1 MIKNYFNYENIFV
14 IFPGILISLL
24 PALLISG
31 PFLSDLAISIIAI
44 LFLINTYKNKLYSY
58 YKNLFFYIFF
68 SFYIYLVLNSL
79 INNFNL
85 DSFKISI
92 FYFRFGI
99 FSIAVWYI
107 LNKKEFFLKYL
118 FYCFVVCFVFLILD
132 SYYQYFTGENIFGF
146 KIDAGTNRP
155 SSLFGTELI
164 LGSYLSRSYGIF
176 FGLAIYLYNFNKD
189 RNYFYFLGL
198 LFVLLESLIFVSGE
212 RVAFFY
218 LNLSSIFVILLIKDY
233 KIYRIAIMAIAIVLV
248 SVVSLVNDNAKK
260 RIVDQTITQM
270 NLKGDDGV
278 KIFSQHHQNHYI
290 SAHKMFKDNMV
301 LGVGVKNFR
310 NYCNFE
316 KYKIDENSCATHP
329 HNTYIQIL
337 SETGIIGFLFI
348 MIALIIFIY
357 NISRHFLLSLNKKNY
372 FSGFEICILST
383 ISITLWPFIPTGNF
397 FNNWLSIIYYFPI
410 GLLLFSLNN
419 KNKTI

>member
-44 LFLINTYKNKLYSY
+44 LFLINTFKNKLYSY
-58 YKNLFFYIFF
+58 YKNIFFYIFI

-85 DSFKISI
+85 DSLKISF

-132 SYYQYFTGENIFGF
+132 SYYQYFIGENIFGF

-155 SSLFGTELI
+155 SSLFGAELI
-164 LGSYLSRSYGIF
+164 LGSYLSRLYGIF

-233 KIYRIAIMAIAIVLV
+233 KIYRIVIMAIAIVLV

-260 RIVDQTITQM
+260 RIIDQTITQM
-270 NLKGDDGV
+270 NIKGDDGV
-278 KIFSQHHQNHYI
+278 KIFSQQHQNHYI
-290 SAHKMFKDNMV
+290 SAYKMFRDNMV

-310 NYCNFE
+310 NYCNVE
-316 KYKIDENSCATHP
+316 KYKIDEASCTTHP

-348 MIALIIFIY
+348 MIALIMFIY
-357 NISRHFLLSLNKKNY
+357 NISRHFLLSLNNKNY
-372 FSGFEICILST
+372 FTGFEICILST

-397 FNNWLSIIYYFPI
+397 FNNWLSIIFYFPI
-410 GLLLFSLNN
+410 GLLLFSLNK

>member
-1 MIKNYFNYENIFV
+1 
-14 IFPGILISLL
+14 
-24 PALLISG
+24 
-31 PFLSDLAISIIAI
+31 
-44 LFLINTYKNKLYSY
+44 
-58 YKNLFFYIFF
+58 
-68 SFYIYLVLNSL
+68 
-79 INNFNL
+79 
-85 DSFKISI
+85 
-92 FYFRFGI
+92 
-99 FSIAVWYI
+99 
-107 LNKKEFFLKYL
+107 
-118 FYCFVVCFVFLILD
+118 
-132 SYYQYFTGENIFGF
+132 
-146 KIDAGTNRP
+146 
-155 SSLFGTELI
+155 
-164 LGSYLSRSYGIF
+164 
-176 FGLAIYLYNFNKD
+176 
-189 RNYFYFLGL
+189 
-198 LFVLLESLIFVSGE
+198 
-212 RVAFFY
+212 
-218 LNLSSIFVILLIKDY
+218 
-233 KIYRIAIMAIAIVLV
+233 
-248 SVVSLVNDNAKK
+248 
-260 RIVDQTITQM
+260 M

-301 LGVGVKNFR
+301 LGVGVKILEIIVILKNI
-310 NYCNFE
+310 
-316 KYKIDENSCATHP
+316 KLMKIAVSYHP

>member
-1 MIKNYFNYENIFV
+1 
-14 IFPGILISLL
+14 
-24 PALLISG
+24 
-31 PFLSDLAISIIAI
+31 
-44 LFLINTYKNKLYSY
+44 LINTFKNKLYSY
-58 YKNLFFYIFF
+58 YKNIFFYIFI

-85 DSFKISI
+85 DSLKISI

-132 SYYQYFTGENIFGF
+132 SYYQYFIGENIFGF

-155 SSLFGTELI
+155 SSLFGAELI
-164 LGSYLSRSYGIF
+164 LGSYLSRLYGIF

-233 KIYRIAIMAIAIVLV
+233 KIYRIVIMAIAIVLV

-260 RIVDQTITQM
+260 RIIDQTITQM
-270 NLKGDDGV
+270 NIKGDDGV
-278 KIFSQHHQNHYI
+278 KIFSQQHQNHYI
-290 SAHKMFKDNMV
+290 SAYKMFRDNMV

-310 NYCNFE
+310 NYCNVE
-316 KYKIDENSCATHP
+316 KYKIDEASCTTHP

-348 MIALIIFIY
+348 MIALIMFIY
-357 NISRHFLLSLNKKNY
+357 NISRHFLLSLNNKNY
-372 FSGFEICILST
+372 FTGFEICILST

-397 FNNWLSIIYYFPI
+397 FNNWLSIIFYFPI
-410 GLLLFSLNN
+410 GLLLFSLNK

>member
-1 MIKNYFNYENIFV
+1 M
-14 IFPGILISLL
+14 
-24 PALLISG
+24 
-31 PFLSDLAISIIAI
+31 
-44 LFLINTYKNKLYSY
+44 
-58 YKNLFFYIFF
+58 
-68 SFYIYLVLNSL
+68 
-79 INNFNL
+79 
-85 DSFKISI
+85 
-92 FYFRFGI
+92 
-99 FSIAVWYI
+99 
-107 LNKKEFFLKYL
+107 
-118 FYCFVVCFVFLILD
+118 
-132 SYYQYFTGENIFGF
+132 
-146 KIDAGTNRP
+146 
-155 SSLFGTELI
+155 
-164 LGSYLSRSYGIF
+164 
-176 FGLAIYLYNFNKD
+176 
-189 RNYFYFLGL
+189 GL

-248 SVVSLVNDNAKK
+248 SLVSLVNDNAKK

-290 SAHKMFKDNMV
+290 STHKMFKDNMV

-348 MIALIIFIY
+348 
-357 NISRHFLLSLNKKNY
+357 
-372 FSGFEICILST
+372 
-383 ISITLWPFIPTGNF
+383 W
-397 FNNWLSIIYYFPI
+397 
-410 GLLLFSLNN
+410 
-419 KNKTI
+419 